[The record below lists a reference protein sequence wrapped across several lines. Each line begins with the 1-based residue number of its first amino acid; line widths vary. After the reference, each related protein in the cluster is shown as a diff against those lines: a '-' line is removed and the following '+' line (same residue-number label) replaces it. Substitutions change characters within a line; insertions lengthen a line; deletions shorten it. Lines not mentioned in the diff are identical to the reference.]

1 MPLFSSLA
9 VLVSSLNFSAVASQ
23 VNIYICVYIHRRIHT
38 LPQTHMY
45 TRLQWKCGASRGV
58 CGPPHSP
65 VCVCVCV
72 CERERECVQRFER
85 IYVYFINCGCE

>member
-72 CERERECVQRFER
+72 CVCV
-85 IYVYFINCGCE
+85 